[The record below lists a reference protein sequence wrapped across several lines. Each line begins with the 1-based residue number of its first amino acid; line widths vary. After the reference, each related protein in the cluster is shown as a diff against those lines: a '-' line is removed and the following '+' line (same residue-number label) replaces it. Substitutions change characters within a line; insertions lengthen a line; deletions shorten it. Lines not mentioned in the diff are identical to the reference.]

1 MRSPSDLTDEQRAV
15 VQHDTGPAVVRAVP
29 GAGKTTA
36 MIHRIRS
43 LVEER
48 GVPPGRI
55 LASSFGH
62 DTVQDLE
69 AGLNALGVSG
79 VDTRTLHSLGLALL
93 RRHNGRPA
101 PPPGTEAPAPDTAAR
116 ILARRALSSLAA
128 DRDRPATELDIPPQ
142 ELVDQV
148 AAWKQQLAYPDPDRA
163 DLPPAAR
170 ERARTATHENEDV
183 VALYRHFEQ
192 HRRQEGWLT
201 YPDMLRA
208 AWVALLRDDALR
220 AEAQAA
226 YRFVLVDEFQDLSRV
241 QFLLLDLL
249 TEQHRNYMAVGDA
262 AQCIYGWRGARPSF
276 LTEFDDRYDAAS
288 YRITDS
294 FRLPAAPLV
303 LANALLTHNDPRP
316 ATALHLTQGF
326 HGDAQLLAHEDS
338 SASASSIADTV
349 AELQDEGYALDDI
362 AVLVR
367 TYGQTPP
374 LERAF
379 IARNLPYRLRGHVP
393 FYRRREV
400 QTLLQYLYWA
410 VLERRRRAHG
420 WFDAPKTAARYADR
434 FARILKTPNRYVAH
448 GRIDRVA
455 QQARSRHTS
464 ALDVLRDHL
473 PTMHD
478 RTAERVEHF
487 LDVAEALVGRLDEPP
502 ADTLDWLIEAV
513 DYEAALR
520 ERSAVRERGDARV
533 RTARALV
540 RYADDHDNAPALLH
554 AVRALAA
561 RQGRRDASAAALDLR
576 SIHRAKGAE
585 WPVVVVPGCT
595 EGTLPFA
602 PDEERDLA
610 EERRLFYVA
619 ITRPRERLYLAT
631 DDPDAPSRFLEEAAV
646 DPQLDRVR
654 EVTAALS
661 AAPAALSDETLAAL
675 CQNLSLLGLER
686 YVRRWWSPPD
696 EQQKALRARLD
707 ALAPAVTAARKR
719 RAAHRQSRA
728 DAEARRQRARR
739 TAQERVDA
747 LRSRLGTAP
756 LSAANEQPDTYY
768 PADARLTF
776 AWGDDDAQVD
786 VFWNGERAGTLDPFG
801 AHRLDAGPLL
811 ELPWTEMVG
820 RFEGVAQGRS
830 RLRFTIDWDDT
841 EAVLTRQAVADVRSP
856 SPPSEHTRTLT
867 SDAFRRGY
875 DLLRDVL
882 RDAPSA

>member
-15 VQHDTGPAVVRAVP
+15 VQHGTGPAVVRAVP

-36 MIHRIRS
+36 MIHRIRF

-48 GVPPGRI
+48 GVAPDRI

-62 DTVQDLE
+62 ATVQDLA
-69 AGLNALGVSG
+69 AGLDALGVSG

-93 RRHNGRPA
+93 RRHDGRPA
-101 PPPGTEAPAPDTAAR
+101 APSGEEAPAPDAAAR
-116 ILARRALSSLAA
+116 ILARRALDSLAA
-128 DRDRPATELDIPPQ
+128 TRDRPATEIDIPPH

-163 DLPPAAR
+163 GLSPAAR
-170 ERARTATHENEDV
+170 EQARTATHENEDV

-208 AWVALLRDDALR
+208 AWVALRHNDALR
-220 AEAQAA
+220 AEAQTA

-241 QFLLLDLL
+241 QFLLLDVL
-249 TEQHRNYMAVGDA
+249 TEEHRNYMVVGDA
-262 AQCIYGWRGARPSF
+262 DQCIYGWRGARPSF

-303 LANALLTHNDPRP
+303 LANAVITHNEPRP
-316 ATALHLTQGF
+316 AKPLHLTQGF
-326 HGDAQLLAHEDS
+326 HGDAQLLVHDDS

-349 AELQDEGYALDDI
+349 AGLQDEGYALDDI

-379 IARNLPYRLRGHVP
+379 LARDLPYRLHGHVP
-393 FYRRREV
+393 FYRRRAV

-410 VLERRRRAHG
+410 VLERRRRADG

-448 GRIDRVA
+448 GRIDRIA
-455 QQARSRHTS
+455 QQARARHTS
-464 ALDVLRDHL
+464 ALDVLTDHL
-473 PTMHD
+473 PEMHD

-502 ADTLDWLIEAV
+502 ADTLDWLIDAV

-533 RTARALV
+533 RTVRALV
-540 RYADDHDNAPALLH
+540 RYADDYDDAPALLH

-561 RQGRRDASAAALDLR
+561 QQARRDAAAPALDLR

-595 EGTLPFA
+595 EGTLPLD
-602 PDEERDLA
+602 PDEGRDLA

-631 DDPDAPSRFLEEAAV
+631 DDPNAPSRFLEEAAV

-654 EVTAALS
+654 EVAAALD

-696 EQQKALRARLD
+696 EQQDTLRDRLD
-707 ALAPAVTAARKR
+707 ALASAVTAARKR

-728 DAEARRQRARR
+728 DAEAQRQRARR
-739 TAQERVDA
+739 TAQERAAA
-747 LRSRLGTAP
+747 LRSRLGTAA

-776 AWGDDDAQVD
+776 ARGDDDAQVG
-786 VFWNGERAGTLDPFG
+786 VFWNGERVGTLDPFG
-801 AHRLDAGPLL
+801 AHRLDAGTLL
-811 ELPWTEMVG
+811 ELPWSEMVG

-830 RLRFTIDWDDT
+830 RLHFVVDWAET
-841 EAVLTRQAVADVRSP
+841 EEALIEQAAHSVP
-856 SPPSEHTRTLT
+856 SPAPLGEHTRTLT
-867 SDAFRRGY
+867 SDAFRHGY
-875 DLLRDVL
+875 DLLRNAL
-882 RDAPSA
+882 WDAA